1 MLLLQVDLSPY
12 SDEDYEKRYK
22 LLDGFSFTLTGFLDR
37 PKIYQVTWDSKESVE
52 SVLNIPS
59 SLVRHLGGST

>member
-22 LLDGFSFTLTGFLDR
+22 LLDGFSFTLTEF
-37 PKIYQVTWDSKESVE
+37 
-52 SVLNIPS
+52 
-59 SLVRHLGGST
+59 